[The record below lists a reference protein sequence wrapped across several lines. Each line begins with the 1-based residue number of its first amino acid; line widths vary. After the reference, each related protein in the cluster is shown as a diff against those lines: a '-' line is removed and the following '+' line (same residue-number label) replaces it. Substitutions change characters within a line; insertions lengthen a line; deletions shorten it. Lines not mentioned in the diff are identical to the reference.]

1 MRTETIAVTP
11 AMAEHWLERNHDNR
25 PLRYHK
31 VKEWARAIADG
42 RWQLTH
48 QGIAIDEAGNL
59 LDGQHRLSAIVETGA
74 TVEMLVT
81 FDAPRATFTQIDTTL
96 PRSVRDVTGASML
109 VVGMVNVILR
119 GSLNNAT
126 PSRESSLRGLAAM
139 SDECNALLAFC
150 GTARRGLTTAGA
162 RAAAVVQ
169 AYLTGDQ
176 TYPFMGY
183 RNVVTQN
190 FAELSRCQQAFLRGL
205 TNATTR
211 GDHFDIFARGLVA
224 FDPAQ
229 ADKPRIVIRDYD
241 DAFATA
247 LRYVREHGIT
257 PRRQEGGRTT
267 ATRRAA

>member
-42 RWQLTH
+42 RWRLTH

-96 PRSVRDVTGASML
+96 PRSVRDVSGESIP

-119 GSLNNAT
+119 ASLNNAQ
-126 PSRESSLRGLAAM
+126 PSRESSLRGLDVLAG
-139 SDECNALLAFC
+139 ECNALLAFC
-150 GTARRGLTTAGA
+150 GTVRRGLTTASA

-183 RNVVTQN
+183 RNVVMQN
-190 FAELSRCQQAFLRGL
+190 FAELTASQQSFLRGL
-205 TNATTR
+205 TAATTR
-211 GDHFDIFARGLVA
+211 DHIDTFARALVA

-229 ADKPRIVIRDYD
+229 ADKPRIVVREYD
-241 DAFATA
+241 AAFETA
-247 LRYVREHGIT
+247 LRYATAHGLT
-257 PRRQEGGRTT
+257 PRRQEGGRMS
-267 ATRRAA
+267 ARRAA